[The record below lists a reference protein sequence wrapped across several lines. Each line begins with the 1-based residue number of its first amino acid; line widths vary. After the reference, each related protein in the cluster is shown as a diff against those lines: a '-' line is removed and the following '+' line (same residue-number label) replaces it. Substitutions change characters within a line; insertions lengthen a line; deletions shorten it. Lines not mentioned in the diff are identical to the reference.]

1 MKLIGNLS
9 KDDRIIRVVIG
20 LWFISMVYI
29 GPETL
34 WGWLGIVLLATALV
48 GFCPVYKKMGFDTK
62 AAAGENQKTTE
73 SSKVA
78 ENASSEKAGTA

>member
-1 MKLIGNLS
+1 MKLVGNLS

-34 WGWLGIVLLATALV
+34 WGWLGIVLFATAAI

-62 AAAGENQKTTE
+62 AAAGENQSATDSSDNEAKT
-73 SSKVA
+73 A
-78 ENASSEKAGTA
+78 